1 MTAYRC
7 WIEFPN
13 DKPLQLRVQR
23 GELGEPDSCPLQSL
37 PAAPNN
43 TCWPA
48 VLHGWCGERKLGP
61 IDEGLTVRI
70 KVKRAQIEDFIDYAY
85 GGSGFYFNPSKM
97 LTWKGHAY
105 LANRLNDL
113 RACVAQQLSPRLW
126 YELWADEF

>member
-1 MTAYRC
+1 MSVRGSASGYHGCTMTAYRC
-7 WIEFPN
+7 WIAFPN

-105 LANRLNDL
+105 LAG
-113 RACVAQQLSPRLW
+113 C
-126 YELWADEF
+126 